1 MKPMHNKRLT
11 FLLPLMALIMHWG
24 CNKSPYMPGNP
35 ATYVELINNV
45 NTYGKD
51 NDNDPVLSSIKIM
64 TYNIHTAEPPNTP
77 GVVNMGAIAKV
88 ISDENADIIFL
99 QEVDKNTGRNGYT
112 KDQAAELGALTKM
125 NVAYFSAIN
134 YMQGYY
140 GVAILSKYPLSN
152 IRKLL
157 LPKGNAAEEQR
168 VMGMAQIDLPGK
180 DSLVALVTHLQHNS
194 NTSRLLQIKELV
206 NATSSITIPL
216 VMGGDLNEQPSAT
229 DFFTV
234 FDGGFTRTC
243 TTCPNTF
250 PASNA
255 TAVIDYLAYKP
266 AGKFSITNH
275 KTVPETYAS
284 DHLPVVSELK
294 INR

>member
-1 MKPMHNKRLT
+1 MRYKRLT
-11 FLLPLMALIMHWG
+11 FFVPLMASVMHWG
-24 CNKSPYMPGNP
+24 CNKSAYMPGNP

-51 NDNDPVLSSIKIM
+51 NDNAPALNSIKIM
-64 TYNIHTAEPPNTP
+64 TYNIHTAEPPGMP
-77 GVVNMGAIAKV
+77 GTVNINAIAKV
-88 ISDENADIIFL
+88 ITDENADIIFL

-112 KDQAAELGALTKM
+112 KDQAAELGSLTKM

-152 IRKLL
+152 IRKML

-168 VMGMAQIDLPGK
+168 VMGLAQVDLPGK
-180 DSLVALVTHLQHNS
+180 DSVVALVTHLQHNS
-194 NTSRLLQIKELV
+194 AASRLLQVKELV
-206 NATSSITIPL
+206 NAASSINIPL
-216 VMGGDLNEQPSAT
+216 VMGGDLNEQPAAT
-229 DFFTV
+229 EFFTA

-243 TTCPNTF
+243 TSCPNTF

-255 TAVIDYLAYKP
+255 TAVIDHLAFKP
-266 AGKFSITNH
+266 AGRFGVSNH
-275 KTVPETYAS
+275 RTVPETYAS

>member
-1 MKPMHNKRLT
+1 MSKRLT
-11 FLLPLMALIMHWG
+11 SLIAAAVLLIHWG
-24 CNKSPYMPGNP
+24 CNKDPYMPDTPP
-35 ATYVELINNV
+35 AYVELINNV

-51 NDNDPVLSSIKIM
+51 NDNDPALNSIKIM
-64 TYNIHTAEPPNTP
+64 TYNIHAAVPPGSP
-77 GVVNMGAIAKV
+77 GTVNIAAIAKV
-88 ISDENADIIFL
+88 ITDEDPDIVFL

-112 KDQAAELGALTKM
+112 KDQSAELGTLTKM

-134 YMQGYY
+134 YMKGFY
-140 GVAILSKYPLSN
+140 GVATLSKYPMSQ
-152 IRKLL
+152 IRKQL

-168 VMGMAQIDLPGK
+168 VLGLAQVDLPGK
-180 DSLVALVTHLQHNS
+180 DSLLALATHLQHDNDA
-194 NTSRLLQIKELV
+194 TRLLQIKELV
-206 NATSSITIPL
+206 NVASSFTIPM
-216 VMGGDLNEQPSAT
+216 VMGGDLNERPSAT
-229 DFFTV
+229 EFINIL
-234 FDGGFTRTC
+234 DGAFTRTC

-266 AGKFSITNH
+266 AARYSVVNH
-275 KTVPETYAS
+275 KTIMETFAS

>member
-1 MKPMHNKRLT
+1 MSTKR
-11 FLLPLMALIMHWG
+11 FKFFMPLMALVMQWG
-24 CNKSPYMPGNP
+24 CNKDPYMPENP

-45 NTYGKD
+45 NTYGKG
-51 NDNDPVLSSIKIM
+51 NDNDPALNSIKIM
-64 TYNIHTAEPPNTP
+64 TYNIHTAVAPGTP

-88 ISDENADIIFL
+88 IIDQNADIIFL

-112 KDQAAELGALTKM
+112 KDQAAELGMLTKM

-134 YMQGYY
+134 YMQGYF

-152 IRKLL
+152 IRKML

-168 VMGMAQIDLPGK
+168 VMGLAQVDLPGK

-194 NTSRLLQIKELV
+194 DASRLLQVKELV
-206 NATSSITIPL
+206 NATSSFTIPL

-229 DFFTV
+229 DFFNI
-234 FDGGFTRTC
+234 FDPGFTRTC
-243 TTCPNTF
+243 TSCPNTF

-266 AGKFSITNH
+266 AGRFSVSNH
-275 KTVPETYAS
+275 KVIMETLAS
-284 DHLPVVSELK
+284 DHLPVVSELI

>member
-1 MKPMHNKRLT
+1 MMAMRYKPFKFFM
-11 FLLPLMALIMHWG
+11 PLIALIMHWG
-24 CNKSPYMPGNP
+24 CNKDPYMPENP

-45 NTYGKD
+45 NNYGTG
-51 NDNDPVLSSIKIM
+51 NDNDPALNSIKIM
-64 TYNIHTAEPPNTP
+64 TYNIHTAEPPGMP
-77 GVVNMGAIAKV
+77 GVVNVEAIAKV
-88 ISDENADIIFL
+88 ITNENADIVFL

-112 KDQAAELGALTKM
+112 KDQSAELGRLTKM

-157 LPKGNAAEEQR
+157 LPKGNANEEQR
-168 VMGMAQIDLPGK
+168 VMGLAQVDLPGK
-180 DSLVALVTHLQHNS
+180 DSLLALVTHLQHNS
-194 NTSRLLQIKELV
+194 DVSRLLQVKELV
-206 NATSSITIPL
+206 NATASLTIPL

-229 DFFTV
+229 DFFTIY
-234 FDGGFTRTC
+234 DGSFTRTC

-255 TAVIDYLAYKP
+255 TAVIDFLAYKP
-266 AGKFSITNH
+266 AGKFSVSNH
-275 KTVPETYAS
+275 KAIIETLAS